1 MREII
6 ISVSDPKSGELT
18 RQTFTIGENIQYIHI
33 THLDKDTL
41 ESSEIGV
48 LNIGLVIV
56 DPPGYD
62 QTIPVPPPQPKAT
75 MDDPLE
81 MTPGKWPKF

>member
-33 THLDKDTL
+33 THLD
-41 ESSEIGV
+41 
-48 LNIGLVIV
+48 
-56 DPPGYD
+56 D